1 MSSESQREIFQRL
14 QLHFYNILK
23 YHQKYFQLAFIRV
36 FLRSI

>member
-1 MSSESQREIFQRL
+1 MSSESQREIFQL

-36 FLRSI
+36 FLCSI